1 MYEIVYVLT
10 VESTI
15 FGLLGVMLVAQR
27 WDVFASSP
35 DVAWP
40 VLSTCLLLIFSYSQ
54 VLLVLCCAIGV
65 SQFGSLTHSLM
76 DACARTAGRLV
87 TCCVLSVC
95 YVSALLLISE
105 HKNQQ
110 SMQCLLKQLFG
121 TSCAAGSNVLWTYN
135 TYFAVLIPVCILVA
149 GLQITAAGMCKD
161 ERRGSRARLLCVNI
175 AYILTYYVNYM
186 VLKNVRCKQACSG
199 ATVSEAAALIFC
211 KEILFFTGALCVSDI
226 VAETVLV
233 RHSVLQFHG
242 GRGRG
247 KLPFIEQYV
256 TMRISG
262 VFVFGIL
269 RVAQV
274 LSIVIFNWF
283 AEESLQ
289 LPWQLVVVH
298 VSLASVLS
306 FLDVVQVVLEYAH
319 PQKTSVELADPNT
332 KSQDNVLQ
340 PSSDML
346 AQQTVARN
354 HKAFEVDT
362 KHRKLL
368 TFTGKSRWPAM
379 LNMHAEAKDRKTS

>member
-1 MYEIVYVLT
+1 
-10 VESTI
+10 
-15 FGLLGVMLVAQR
+15 
-27 WDVFASSP
+27 
-35 DVAWP
+35 
-40 VLSTCLLLIFSYSQ
+40 
-54 VLLVLCCAIGV
+54 
-65 SQFGSLTHSLM
+65 
-76 DACARTAGRLV
+76 
-87 TCCVLSVC
+87 
-95 YVSALLLISE
+95 
-105 HKNQQ
+105 
-110 SMQCLLKQLFG
+110 MQCLLKQLFG

-161 ERRGSRARLLCVNI
+161 ERRGSRARLLCVNV
-175 AYILTYYVNYM
+175 AYILTYYINYM
-186 VLKNVRCKQACSG
+186 LLKNVRCKQVCSG
-199 ATVSEAAALIFC
+199 ATVSEAAALTFC

-247 KLPFIEQYV
+247 KLSFIEQYV

-289 LPWQLVVVH
+289 LPWSSTCCGARKPCIHFELFRCSAGCFGVC
-298 VSLASVLS
+298 A
-306 FLDVVQVVLEYAH
+306 
-319 PQKTSVELADPNT
+319 PTKTSVELSETNT
-332 KSQDNVLQ
+332 KSQELLQ
-340 PSSDML
+340 SSDMQ

-368 TFTGKSRWPAM
+368 TFTGKSLWPAM
-379 LNMHAEAKDRKTS
+379 LNVHTEAKDRKSS

>member
-1 MYEIVYVLT
+1 M
-10 VESTI
+10 
-15 FGLLGVMLVAQR
+15 
-27 WDVFASSP
+27 
-35 DVAWP
+35 
-40 VLSTCLLLIFSYSQ
+40 LSTCLLLILGYSQ
-54 VLLVLCCAIGV
+54 VLLVLCCAIGI

-76 DACARTAGRLV
+76 DACTRTAGRLV
-87 TCCVLSVC
+87 TCCVISVC
-95 YVSALLLISE
+95 YVCALLLISE

-161 ERRGSRARLLCVNI
+161 DRRGSRARLLCVNI

-186 VLKNVRCKQACSG
+186 LLKNVRCKQACSG
-199 ATVSEAAALIFC
+199 DTVSEEASLIFC

-233 RHSVLQFHG
+233 RHSVLQLHG
-242 GRGRG
+242 GRGRN

-319 PQKTSVELADPNT
+319 PQKTL
-332 KSQDNVLQ
+332 
-340 PSSDML
+340 SSL
-346 AQQTVARN
+346 PTLTQNRKNLRKVAIC
-354 HKAFEVDT
+354 
-362 KHRKLL
+362 KHSKQ
-368 TFTGKSRWPAM
+368 
-379 LNMHAEAKDRKTS
+379 